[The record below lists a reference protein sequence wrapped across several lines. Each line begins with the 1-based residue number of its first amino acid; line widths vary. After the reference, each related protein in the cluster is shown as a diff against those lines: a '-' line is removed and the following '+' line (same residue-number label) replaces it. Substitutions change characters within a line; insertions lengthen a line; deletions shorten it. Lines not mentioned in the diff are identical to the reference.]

1 MWYNS
6 SGGGDNMTSKEEFK
20 SIAELIHRDGIADLM
35 RWIESTDFYTA
46 PASTRFHGAY
56 EGGLVEHCV
65 AVYHRLDE
73 MNDFFGEVNATPET
87 IAIVALFHDLCKI
100 GTYKTEMR
108 WRKDANNQWE
118 QYPTYKRDE
127 DFKFGGHGSKS
138 LYLVQNF
145 IKLTPEE
152 AIAINCHMGQ
162 WDATTYSDVSSAF
175 ESCPLAWALHVADEA
190 ASYLD
195 KT

>member
-1 MWYNS
+1 MWYNGN
-6 SGGGDNMTSKEEFK
+6 GGGDNMTSKEIFTGLMK
-20 SIAELIHRDGIADLM
+20 RINRDGIDELASWL
-35 RWIESTDFYTA
+35 ETTDFFTA
-46 PASTRFHGAY
+46 PASTRFHGSH
-56 EGGLVEHCV
+56 EGGLVEHSI
-65 AVYHRLDE
+65 AVHGRLFDLVSLYGI
-73 MNDFFGEVNATPET
+73 DATPET

-118 QYPTYKRDE
+118 QYPAYKRDE

-190 ASYLD
+190 ATYLD